1 MTSRS
6 EWINE
11 LGRGQEVWSELRSLG
26 GFGRGLWTWNAADE
40 EFGEWQRDCDE
51 AATRLFDPTT
61 SQRSTRGCNRNLVL
75 ARDVGK
81 AGGHHNHSA

>member
-1 MTSRS
+1 
-6 EWINE
+6 
-11 LGRGQEVWSELRSLG
+11 VWSELRSLG